1 MHLESRHTMHCEQLD
16 RFLVQDKEMVAVV
29 FEVVSALAGTPS
41 TWGYS
46 AHLREVLQRAL
57 TAVRTPY
64 AFPADTLAP
73 LNFHGA

>member
-1 MHLESRHTMHCEQLD
+1 
-16 RFLVQDKEMVAVV
+16 MVAVV
-29 FEVVSALAGTPS
+29 FEVVSALAVTPS

>member
-1 MHLESRHTMHCEQLD
+1 MTAGAD
-16 RFLVQDKEMVAVV
+16 RGNWMQTYTGRMFFPTL
-29 FEVVSALAGTPS
+29 SALAVTPS